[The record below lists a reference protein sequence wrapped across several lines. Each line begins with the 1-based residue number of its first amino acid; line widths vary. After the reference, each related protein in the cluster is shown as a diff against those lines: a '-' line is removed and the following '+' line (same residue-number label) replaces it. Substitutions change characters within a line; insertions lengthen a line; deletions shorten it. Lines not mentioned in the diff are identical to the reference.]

1 MRAQVLDGGLQIVPV
16 GVKGELYL
24 AGTGLAR
31 GYLADPKLT
40 AEHFV
45 PDPYGPPGTRMYRV
59 GDLARW
65 NAAGMLEFMGRVD
78 RQVKIRGF
86 RIELTEIEVL
96 LEECRGVES
105 AMVVVWEKERGEK
118 QLVAYVKGK
127 GGERVEVGRIRSVL
141 RERLPGYM
149 VPGVVEEVEEWPLTE
164 NGKVDRKKLPGW
176 ERRGKQQ
183 KRRART
189 PEEEM
194 LCGMFAE
201 VLGLEEVGIE
211 EDFFQ
216 LGGHSLMATRL
227 VSRIRGVFGVEV
239 PLRSVFEGG
248 TVEKLAEY
256 VKRSPVVGGELKAGE
271 RPERVPLS
279 YAQQRLWFI
288 DRLEGRSTEYNIPL
302 GLRLRGELNEEALE
316 RAVKTIVGRHESLRT
331 HFEEEEGE
339 AVQKIEREV
348 RVGIVV

>member
-1 MRAQVLDGGLQIVPV
+1 
-16 GVKGELYL
+16 
-24 AGTGLAR
+24 
-31 GYLADPKLT
+31 
-40 AEHFV
+40 
-45 PDPYGPPGTRMYRV
+45 
-59 GDLARW
+59 
-65 NAAGMLEFMGRVD
+65 
-78 RQVKIRGF
+78 
-86 RIELTEIEVL
+86 
-96 LEECRGVES
+96 
-105 AMVVVWEKERGEK
+105 
-118 QLVAYVKGK
+118 
-127 GGERVEVGRIRSVL
+127 
-141 RERLPGYM
+141 
-149 VPGVVEEVEEWPLTE
+149 LTE

-348 RVGIVV
+348 RVGIVVEDLRGKGKKEQEEGVEEGLRREWEEPFDLGTGPLLRMKLLKLEEREHVLLVTMHHIVTDGWSQGVFSRELVRLYEGYREGGESD